1 MEKDLLMGPVA
12 VVAVTHSSLYWLVG
26 AQEADLGAMA
36 RSCWEE
42 RMKEAV
48 VRGRRADSAVRRR
61 WGCMLFCLFVCYTY
75 ALVSQYACCERISLY
90 PKEKN
95 PRNTQENIDHQGLS
109 TSVNQGKKRK
119 PITPQQLQS
128 YC

>member
-1 MEKDLLMGPVA
+1 MEKDLLIGPTAVA
-12 VVAVTHSSLYWLVG
+12 AVTHSSLYWLVEG
-26 AQEADLGAMA
+26 QEEDLGAMA

-61 WGCMLFCLFVCYTY
+61 WGCMLLACLLVYYTD
-75 ALVSQYACCERISLY
+75 ALCRGVPAAKVFLY
-90 PKEKN
+90 FQEKEKLKIYKKLETVKVFSLMTRKTTIN
-95 PRNTQENIDHQGLS
+95 S
-109 TSVNQGKKRK
+109 TT
-119 PITPQQLQS
+119 IQS